1 MDKPGGKPSKVEAL
15 KQASEYLR
23 LSIPEELKAS
33 NTSITEDAATLLKFH
48 GSYQQDDRDV
58 RTQRK
63 REGLEKAFQFMV
75 RVRMPGG
82 KMTAAQYLTCDQLA
96 QDYGNGTLR
105 ITTRQAF
112 QFHGILK
119 QDLKATIATVN
130 RALLSTLAACGD
142 VERNVLACPAP
153 KRDGVHDAVQADAD
167 AFASHFAPRSSA
179 YWEIWLDGEKVDN
192 PTLPPA
198 GPALVPTPGDDS
210 VEPIYG
216 KLYMPRKF
224 KTAFAL
230 PGDNCTDVFAN
241 DLGFLAVIEAGKL
254 VGYNVVVGGGLGTT
268 PSAAKTFPALAK
280 PLAYI
285 PRADLL
291 RVGEAIIKVTRDFGN
306 RSDRKRARLKYV
318 IHDWGIDAF
327 REKVEEYLKA
337 PLTPARDT
345 HVTDVCDHM
354 GWHPQGD
361 GKLWLGI
368 PVENGRV
375 RDHGDFRLLS
385 GLREFFK
392 TYGTP
397 ARLTCMQSIVLA
409 DIDPAHKPEIEAWLT
424 RFGIASVEQVSTVR
438 RWSMACPA
446 FPTCGLA
453 VTESERVMPR
463 LMDDLELELKNQ
475 GLAADRF
482 TVRMTGCP
490 NGCARPYNSD
500 IGLVCRSAIKTD
512 DGGNVAGTYTIF
524 LGGSTLGERL
534 NVLYKDY
541 VPFDQIVNELRPVL
555 ERFRAE
561 RHNGERLGDFCHRAA
576 IATGV
581 SASKYLAQGS
591 ETVD

>member
-1 MDKPGGKPSKVEAL
+1 MEKPTGKPSKVEAL

-23 LSIPEELKAS
+23 LSIPEELKDGKA
-33 NTSITEDAATLLKFH
+33 SITEDAATLLKFH
-48 GSYQQDDRDV
+48 GSYQQDDRDI

-63 REGLEKAFQFMV
+63 REGLDKAFQFMV

-82 KMTAAQYLTCDQLA
+82 KLTAEQYLACDHLA
-96 QDYGNGTLR
+96 EVYGNHTLR

-112 QFHGILK
+112 QFHGVLK
-119 QDLKATIATVN
+119 ENLKATIAAVN
-130 RALLSTLAACGD
+130 HALLSTLAACGD

-153 KRDGVHDAVQADAD
+153 KNDAAHRAIQSDAD
-167 AFASHFAPRSSA
+167 LFAAHFAPRSQA
-179 YWEIWLDGEKVDN
+179 YWEIWLDGEKVEN
-192 PTLPPA
+192 PAFPVA
-198 GPALVPTPGDDS
+198 GPALVPTPGDDK

-216 KLYMPRKF
+216 KHYLPRKF

-230 PGDNCTDVFAN
+230 PDDNCTDVFAN
-241 DLGFLAVIEAGKL
+241 DMGFLAIVEHGEL

-268 PSAAKTFPALAK
+268 PSAAKTFPALAV
-280 PLAYI
+280 PLACI

-291 RVGEAIIKVTRDFGN
+291 RVGEAVIKVTRDFGN
-306 RSDRKRARLKYV
+306 RTDRKRARLKYV

-327 REKVEEYLKA
+327 RSNVEEYLNT
-337 PLTPARDT
+337 PLTPARD
-345 HVTDVCDHM
+345 VKVVEVCDHM
-354 GWHPQGD
+354 GWHEQGD

-368 PVENGRV
+368 PVENGRI
-375 RDHGDFRLLS
+375 RDEGNYRLLS

-397 ARLTCMQSIVLA
+397 ARLTCMQSIILA
-409 DIDPAHKPEIEAWLT
+409 DIDPSHRSEIETLLT
-424 RFGIASVEQVSTVR
+424 NYGIASVETISTVR

-463 LMDDLELELKNQ
+463 LMDSLESELAHQ
-475 GLAADRF
+475 GLANERF

-500 IGLVCRSAIKTD
+500 IGLVGRSALKTE
-512 DGGNVAGTYTIF
+512 DGGNAAGTYTIF

-541 VPFDQIVNELRPVL
+541 VPFDQIVNELKPVL

-561 RHNGERLGDFCHRAA
+561 RETGEGLGDFCHRQK

-581 SASKYLAQGS
+581 SASKYVS
-591 ETVD
+591 EEEAE